1 MEQKRIDLRRT
12 PRFPFVATAELTHE
26 ESGGTLNCQVAELSA
41 NGCYVDMLN
50 TLPVSSPINI
60 KIFAGSECFEAT
72 AKVIYAHENLG
83 MGVAFQD
90 VSIKSGVLLR
100 RWLDEASKSHS
111 NA

>member
-1 MEQKRIDLRRT
+1 
-12 PRFPFVATAELTHE
+12 
-26 ESGGTLNCQVAELSA
+26 
-41 NGCYVDMLN
+41 MLN
-50 TLPVSSPINI
+50 TLPVSSPVNI

-100 RWLDEASKSHS
+100 RWLDEASKSQS

>member
-12 PRFPFVATAELTHE
+12 PRFPFVAAAELTQE
-26 ESGGTLNCQVAELSA
+26 ESGGPLNCQVAELSV
-41 NGCYVDMLN
+41 NGCYVDILN
-50 TLPVSSPINI
+50 TLPVNSIVNI
-60 KIFAGSECFEAT
+60 KILAGSECFAAV

-100 RWLDEASKSHS
+100 RWLEEASK
-111 NA
+111 AAP